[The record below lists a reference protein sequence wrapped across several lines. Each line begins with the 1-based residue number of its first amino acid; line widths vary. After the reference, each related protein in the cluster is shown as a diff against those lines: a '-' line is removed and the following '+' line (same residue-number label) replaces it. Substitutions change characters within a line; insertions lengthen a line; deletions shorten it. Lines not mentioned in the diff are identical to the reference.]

1 MQQSKIRAKH
11 HSTTCTWQFLRG
23 VAQKWAVDVA
33 RAWRKAQQAKK
44 KAPGFQNWTL
54 EDDVRDEEKNPGY
67 TFIIPAKVGLD
78 EGSINDGGQ
87 AWKCSVPFSTLLA
100 HDMLYL
106 PQSYRQQILT
116 LLNCCR
122 LHSHTLQP
130 VSSSFTPRLFLPRG
144 NTPGYEA
151 NYQIYIITLCNNW
164 LNPFN
169 IHRVSDSAISESS
182 DVRVGCEEALLAY
195 CSGSFSQEWARVQGS
210 RTSIMLLTAI
220 GFSFRNV
227 HAGEQFSAQKLT
239 KHTNRDNY
247 CYKSSCCLKIT
258 QRQLSCPFI

>member
-1 MQQSKIRAKH
+1 M
-11 HSTTCTWQFLRG
+11 
-23 VAQKWAVDVA
+23 
-33 RAWRKAQQAKK
+33 KAAS
-44 KAPGFQNWTL
+44 N
-54 EDDVRDEEKNPGY
+54 N
-67 TFIIPAKVGLD
+67 
-78 EGSINDGGQ
+78 GGQ

-100 HDMLYL
+100 HDMLCL
-106 PQSYRQQILT
+106 PQSYCQQILT

-122 LHSHTLQP
+122 LHSHPLQP

-164 LNPFN
+164 LNLFD
-169 IHRVSDSAISESS
+169 IHRVSDSTISESS
-182 DVRVGCEEALLAY
+182 DVRVGCEQGLLAY

-210 RTSIMLLTAI
+210 RTSTMLLTAI

-227 HAGEQFSAQKLT
+227 HVAVPCRNRRLFSDTALQTQQCDWNTLQNNLRFLHGTATHAGEQFSAQKLT

-247 CYKSSCCLKIT
+247 RYKSSCCLKIT